1 MLELLLIF
9 MLGKESL
16 WRLILGVGAL
26 LGAVQGF
33 MLLTAKESPKWLAAN
48 GKQQQAEDAL
58 HALRGR
64 NLSEAEIAE
73 ALSDDHGGSGK

>member
-1 MLELLLIF
+1 
-9 MLGKESL
+9 
-16 WRLILGVGAL
+16 
-26 LGAVQGF
+26 